1 MGFCEILKKPDF
13 RFFCFDKSLKIKEKE
28 PFYWLSLLN
37 VPFGAGNWTPIE
49 FLHSPLM
56 NFLLCIGKNEKIL
69 QEWRENFQEK

>member
-1 MGFCEILKKPDF
+1 MRFCEILKNRIF

-49 FLHSPLM
+49 FLRSPLI
-56 NFLLCIGKNEKIL
+56 NFLLYFRENKKIL